1 VEDAGATGAAV
12 ASVAA
17 DSVVVA
23 EAVDSAA
30 SAAAVRAAEV
40 LPVDGNDR
48 VAGDK
53 MELLKEL
60 VTKLEHA
67 FSDRLVSVVLYGSAA
82 SPQHQDRFSDL
93 NVLCV
98 LKQVM
103 PQELMEGEPVLNW
116 WREKGHPWP
125 LLMSE
130 DEVHNSADCF
140 PIEFHD
146 MKERR
151 RVLYGL
157 DVIAELKVDMR
168 NYRTQVEHDLRSKL
182 LRLRQQGASLLSQR
196 EKLLGLCVDSVN
208 TFCVLGRHALELDGK
223 KPKSERRAV
232 VRQLAEVLHA
242 DMKPF
247 EILLD
252 IREDQAGADP
262 GGLADPGELFAQY
275 LVCISRM
282 ITFVDGLEVR
292 G

>member
-1 VEDAGATGAAV
+1 V
-12 ASVAA
+12 AAA
-17 DSVVVA
+17 DSVVS
-23 EAVDSAA
+23 AV
-30 SAAAVRAAEV
+30 AVRAAEV
-40 LPVDGNDR
+40 LPV
-48 VAGDK
+48 AGDNVD
-53 MELLKEL
+53 LLKEL

-67 FSDRLVSVVLYGSAA
+67 FSDRLVSVVLYGSGA
-82 SPQHQDRFSDL
+82 SAIRPDRFSDL

-103 PQELMEGEPVLNW
+103 PRELMEGEPILKW
-116 WREKGHPWP
+116 WQEKGHPWP

-130 DEVHNSADCF
+130 DEVHNSADSF

-157 DVIAELKVDMR
+157 DVIADLTIDTR
-168 NYRTQVEHDLRSKL
+168 NYRAQVEHELRSKL
-182 LRLRQQGASLLSQR
+182 LRLRHQGASQLSHPQGLLA
-196 EKLLGLCVDSVN
+196 LCVDSVN
-208 TFCVLGRHALELDGK
+208 TFCMLGRHALELDGK

-232 VRQLAEVLHA
+232 VRQLAEVLPA

-252 IREDQAGADP
+252 IREDTPGAGL
-262 GGLADPGELFAQY
+262 GELGDPGELFAQY
-275 LVCISRM
+275 LVCISRLV
-282 ITFVDGLEVR
+282 TFVDQLDGR